1 LEEDTLKTLDKA
13 IVLGI
18 IVLVTACL
26 PACSLQVSMTG
37 GDGSGSQTVN
47 MNFEALK
54 DTVVQGFA
62 TVDGA
67 NVKPNIKTQ
76 GRMKSFE
83 QTHQVTDST
92 GKHAEV
98 YAKVINGKDIS
109 YTSKV
114 SPKEGTSRKEFAW
127 VLAEEWLS
135 VGSADYI
142 KASAMAS
149 LGPVSS
155 GARTEVTSGSLSG
168 YHNRAFTDGYSVQ
181 ASQFGPE
188 GEDPVYQASGEN
200 IVISSYG
207 RDNEGLYRLTTT
219 MTQDGT
225 TPAQFIGRT
234 EGHFGEAVQYIN
246 CASGDEVTV
255 EDLRFKPGDSQ
266 EVTLHHR
273 GSLDGIITSRAS
285 GRIIND
291 MQKFADAGDSLS
303 VGAGFYKEK
312 VVLDKDLSIA
322 GEGEKLTVID
332 GSYVDGTKWDQGSTF
347 TIKPGVNAHI
357 SDMTIQGGYGD
368 YYQLFG
374 DNYIY
379 YCGGGI
385 FNQGTL
391 MIDDCMIAGNK
402 ADFGGGIY
410 NGGMVT
416 VRDSSISGNTAKR
429 DYDRGGVGGGI
440 YNDYQGLVNLISG
453 SIDHN
458 TAAGYLGG
466 GIYNAGTIE
475 GNTWLVYNNSPDN
488 IYPISNSSPV
498 WPGI

>member
-1 LEEDTLKTLDKA
+1 MNTIDKV
-13 IVLGI
+13 IVLGL
-18 IVLVTACL
+18 IVLVTACT

-37 GDGSGSQTVN
+37 GDGSGSQTVS
-47 MNFEALK
+47 MNFEAFE

-62 TVDGA
+62 TIDGA

-76 GRMKSFE
+76 GRVKSFE
-83 QTHQVTDST
+83 QTHQVTDGT

-98 YAKVINGKDIS
+98 HAKVINGRDIS
-109 YTSKV
+109 YRSNV
-114 SPKEGTSRKEFAW
+114 LPREGTSRKEFAW

-155 GARTEVTSGSLSG
+155 GGSTEVTSGSLSN

-181 ASQFGPE
+181 TSQFGPE
-188 GEDPVYQASGEN
+188 GEDPVYRASGEN
-200 IVISSYG
+200 IVVSSYG
-207 RDNEGLYRLTTT
+207 RDDEGLYRLTTT

-234 EGHFGEAVQYIN
+234 EGHFGETVQYIN
-246 CASGDEVTV
+246 SAIGDEVTL

-266 EVTLHHR
+266 KVTLFHQ
-273 GSLDGIITSRAS
+273 GSLDGIVTSRAS

-303 VGAGFYKEK
+303 IGAGLYKEHI
-312 VVLDKDLSIA
+312 VLDKDLSIQ
-322 GEGEKLTVID
+322 GNGKDSTVID
-332 GSYVDGTKWDQGSTF
+332 GSLVDMDNWNQRSTF
-347 TIKPGVNAHI
+347 TIKPGVNALI
-357 SDMTIQGGYGD
+357 SDMTIQGGYGNN
-368 YYQLFG
+368 YHFG
-374 DNYIY
+374 NNYVHD
-379 YCGGGI
+379 CGGGI

-391 MIDDCMIAGNK
+391 VIDDCIIAGNK
-402 ADFGGGIY
+402 AELGGGIY

-416 VRDSSISGNTAKR
+416 VRDSTISGNTASTW
-429 DYDRGGVGGGI
+429 DRVGEGGGI
-440 YNDYQGLVNLISG
+440 YNDYLGLVDLISG

-458 TAAGYLGG
+458 TADYRGG
-466 GIYNAGTIE
+466 GIYNAGTIA
-475 GNTWLVYNNSPDN
+475 GDRLMVNNNSPDD
-488 IYPISNSSPV
+488 IWDVSNSSPV
-498 WPGI
+498 WPEI